1 MKNIVS
7 NQYSQLYDHHYKLKN
22 TIFLQ
27 NILGDDQIYE
37 DNESD
42 ELKLNLEKGI
52 EQNENILEIIN
63 KVGQSFKILSEN
75 CVVEI
80 IEAMLLLPLEIKKI
94 SEEKNIIL
102 THEYLGQLSYLSF
115 FLQDLNITE

>member
-1 MKNIVS
+1 
-7 NQYSQLYDHHYKLKN
+7 
-22 TIFLQ
+22 
-27 NILGDDQIYE
+27 
-37 DNESD
+37 
-42 ELKLNLEKGI
+42 
-52 EQNENILEIIN
+52 
-63 KVGQSFKILSEN
+63 LSEN

-80 IEAMLLLPLEIKKI
+80 IEAMLLLPLEIKRI